1 MTNLRFASPLFLLS
15 IFFLSLFITSCSN
28 NANQYLLEDVEIQE
42 SDITIS
48 LLTIEIDE
56 LYDQF
61 PDHVFGALR
70 PTERSIFN
78 NQLSELFATK
88 TRSRVKGKLST
99 SALLEHPFQERVF
112 EMNNRSIKMI
122 APEPGTTIR
131 NGDEQTRF
139 VVVLDQFYFTP
150 YQVQVGGDS
159 YAGHEGDTENRVR
172 FDTKYL
178 IWDNEKREAIAW
190 GKIETNE
197 RLNINNQSITYRNL
211 VLDAF
216 NRIIQYSPF
225 SPVS

>member
-1 MTNLRFASPLFLLS
+1 M
-15 IFFLSLFITSCSN
+15 
-28 NANQYLLEDVEIQE
+28 LEDVEINE
-42 SDITIS
+42 SDISIS

-61 PDHVFGALR
+61 PDHQFGALR

-78 NQLSELFATK
+78 EQLTQLFASK
-88 TRSRVKGKLST
+88 TRSRVTGKLST
-99 SALLEHPFQERVF
+99 SALLEHPFQERTF
-112 EMNNRSIKMI
+112 EVNNRSLKMI
-122 APEPGTTIR
+122 APEPGTTIN
-131 NGDEQTRF
+131 NGSDHSRF

-159 YAGHEGDTENRVR
+159 YAGHEGDVENRIR

-197 RLNINNQSITYRNL
+197 RLNNNNQSSTYRNL
-211 VLDAF
+211 VLEAF
-216 NRIIQYSPF
+216 NRIIQRSPF
-225 SPVS
+225 TPLS